1 MKGRK
6 KIAIVLSII
15 ILVGN
20 LLFNPIEAKAES
32 NIEPQMLN
40 SETINDR
47 MSVIEGERDVVEV
60 ESVCLD
66 KTQASLNVGQNI
78 TLVATINPIVA
89 TNKEVAWS
97 SSNTKIATVDN
108 MGKVTAVGVGTA
120 TIIVATV
127 NGGYKANCSVTVKKL
142 PIPTSVK
149 AASSSYK
156 SIDVSWGVVTGAS
169 GYELYRAT
177 SSTGTYAL
185 IATTTEPSYNNTGLK
200 TNSTYYYK
208 NRAYTIGT
216 VKMYSGFSTV
226 VNSKTIPS
234 VPASVKAVSSSYKS
248 INTRWGAVTG
258 ASGYE
263 VYRAISGSG
272 TYTLITT
279 TTATSYNNTG
289 LKTNS
294 TYYYKVRAYTKVGT
308 VKVYSSFSTVVNS
321 KPIPSAPI
329 SVKTVSSSYNSIS
342 VSWGAVTGASRY
354 EVYRARSSTGTYAL
368 IATTTEP
375 SYNNAGLTTNSTYY
389 YKIRAYTTVGSI
401 KIFSDFSIVVSSKPI
416 PSAPT
421 SVKAVSTSY
430 NSINLSWGAVTGAS
444 EYEVYRATSST
455 GTYTLISTITATSY
469 NNTELTTNS
478 TYYYKSR
485 AYTAV
490 GNEKVYSGFSTVVS
504 SKPIPVAP
512 GAVKAVSS
520 SYKSINLSWETVAG
534 ASGYEVYRA
543 TSSGGNYTLLTTTM
557 ATSYNNTGL
566 KTNSIYYYKNRAYTT
581 VGTVKMYSGFSK
593 VVNAKTIPS
602 VPASVNAVSSSYK
615 SINIS
620 WGAVTGASVYE
631 VYRATTS
638 SGTYTLITTTT
649 ATSYNNTILTTNSTY
664 YYKVRAYTT
673 VGNVKVYSGFSTVVN
688 SKPIPS
694 VPASVESVSS
704 SYNSISVSWGVVTG
718 ASGYE
723 VYRGTSSTGTYALIA
738 TTTATSYNNAGLTT
752 NSTYYYK
759 IRAYKIVGSIKVFSD
774 FSIAVNSKPIPSIP
788 VSVKA
793 VSASYDSV
801 NISWGAVTGASR
813 YEVYR
818 TTSSTG
824 TYTLITTITTT
835 SYDDTGLITNN
846 TYYYKVIACTLV
858 GETSVYSGFSSEV
871 SQIPMLAPT
880 SVSLN
885 KTSVT
890 LGVGETTVL
899 IATILPTN
907 VPNKSIKWTSSN
919 NTIAKVDSYGKVIA
933 VGIGNAIITATT
945 VDGNK
950 TANCA
955 ITVHKNYKSEFQK
968 LGFVFQSDT
977 TALYT
982 KNGMEV
988 GLVKRDG
995 FWQLATKKW
1004 GDSYESL
1011 FESSI
1016 SVIWDKYIA
1025 WDNLIYIDYA
1035 LEDYGSSFKSPYIQ
1049 AFGKDG
1055 KLIVYIFETTKI
1067 KP

>member
-1 MKGRK
+1 MVNLISIIGGIGMKGRK

-40 SETINDR
+40 SENINDR
-47 MSVIEGERDVVEV
+47 MSVFEGERDVVEV

-120 TIIVATV
+120 TIMVATV

-416 PSAPT
+416 PS
-421 SVKAVSTSY
+421 
-430 NSINLSWGAVTGAS
+430 
-444 EYEVYRATSST
+444 
-455 GTYTLISTITATSY
+455 
-469 NNTELTTNS
+469 
-478 TYYYKSR
+478 
-485 AYTAV
+485 
-490 GNEKVYSGFSTVVS
+490 
-504 SKPIPVAP
+504 
-512 GAVKAVSS
+512 
-520 SYKSINLSWETVAG
+520 
-534 ASGYEVYRA
+534 
-543 TSSGGNYTLLTTTM
+543 
-557 ATSYNNTGL
+557 
-566 KTNSIYYYKNRAYTT
+566 
-581 VGTVKMYSGFSK
+581 
-593 VVNAKTIPS
+593 
-602 VPASVNAVSSSYK
+602 
-615 SINIS
+615 
-620 WGAVTGASVYE
+620 
-631 VYRATTS
+631 
-638 SGTYTLITTTT
+638 
-649 ATSYNNTILTTNSTY
+649 
-664 YYKVRAYTT
+664 
-673 VGNVKVYSGFSTVVN
+673 
-688 SKPIPS
+688 
-694 VPASVESVSS
+694 
-704 SYNSISVSWGVVTG
+704 
-718 ASGYE
+718 
-723 VYRGTSSTGTYALIA
+723 
-738 TTTATSYNNAGLTT
+738 
-752 NSTYYYK
+752 
-759 IRAYKIVGSIKVFSD
+759 
-774 FSIAVNSKPIPSIP
+774 IP

-818 TTSSTG
+818 ATSSTG
-824 TYTLITTITTT
+824 TYTFITTITTT

-885 KTSVT
+885 KTSVI